1 MNVKF
6 YKKLL
11 SFRTHSKSEVQIEF
25 RNWLNE
31 YILNN
36 YDNVKTHLDEY
47 GNLYVE
53 KGSAE
58 TTNCVVAHLDI
69 NQRTKSDN
77 IEILKVGEWIL
88 GIDKDTG
95 LQIGLGHDDKAGVYF
110 ALQALYKFD
119 NIKLFFPLDEE
130 VGCVGSKNCN
140 PTFFEN
146 VGFMVQLD
154 RRGYTDISNYTNG
167 NDVVT
172 KETEE
177 ELDEVCTKYGYKF
190 TRCVSTDVG
199 YLVGVL
205 DIQGV
210 NISCGY
216 YDEHSDKEVLNI
228 YDYDNAEA
236 FAISVLQVTNG
247 KRYEIKQKP
256 VITYPKTYGG
266 YGGSYNRNY
275 GTTTAPITPMTVHKG
290 GVTNGTNANSHLIDR
305 SKDNIDTYNKKPEF
319 VNSSS
324 LGYDDD
330 FYDEYYGYGY
340 RGGDDDIYH
349 SQSEK
354 KTLETKV
361 KEFNF
366 SWHQSKSCAD
376 EIALNDTEVLLEG
389 YKDIVNYLMKETT
402 ISDNEMLEIFAELIT
417 EIREVEELGNH
428 DLTDVKEYIN
438 TQKTFL
444 ISFAESQKNIK

>member
-58 TTNCVVAHLDI
+58 TTNCVIAHLDI
-69 NQRTKSDN
+69 NQRTKSEN
-77 IEILKVGEWIL
+77 IEILKVDDWIL

-110 ALQALYKFD
+110 ALQALQKFK
-119 NIKLFFPLDEE
+119 NLKLFFPLDEE
-130 VGCVGSKNCN
+130 IGCVGSKNCN
-140 PTFFEN
+140 PIFFEN

-172 KETEE
+172 KETEK
-177 ELDEVCTKYGYKF
+177 ELEEVCTKYGYKF
-190 TRCVSTDVG
+190 TRCISTDVG

-228 YDYDNAEA
+228 FDYDNAEA
-236 FAISVLQVTNG
+236 FALSVLQITNG

-256 VITYPKTYGG
+256 VITYPKTYGN

-275 GTTTAPITPMTVHKG
+275 GNTTTPPMTVHKG

-319 VNSSS
+319 VNSST
-324 LGYDDD
+324 LGYDDE
-330 FYDEYYGYGY
+330 YDEYYGYGGY
-340 RGGDDDIYH
+340 GGEIYYP
-349 SQSEK
+349 QSEK

-361 KEFNF
+361 NEFRF
-366 SWHQSKSCAD
+366 AWHQSKSCAD
-376 EIALNDTEVLLEG
+376 EIALNDEEVLVEG

-402 ISDNEMLEIFAELIT
+402 ISDSEMLEIFQELMT
-417 EIREVEELGNH
+417 EIKEVEEVGLH
-428 DLTDVKEYIN
+428 DLSEVKEFIN
-438 TQKTFL
+438 TQKNFL
-444 ISFAESQKNIK
+444 VSFVEGQKNSK